1 MPGKTARDLNFVYKT
16 CIAGLAR
23 TLDVWS
29 IWPIWHAITS
39 VAWLVTW
46 LHEMPGPVTVN
57 ATVLSSLSS
66 VFILSLNNHVGP
78 WASRLSGASF
88 STVIA
93 ACSQRQI
100 SRSPLVSL
108 SLKFLLVF
116 FLNHT
121 SSSITFLI
129 QHRTSSQMNHMK
141 AVRGQLLAKVA
152 INRGN

>member
-46 LHEMPGPVTVN
+46 LHGMPGPVTVN
-57 ATVLSSLSS
+57 ATVLVLLLF
-66 VFILSLNNHVGP
+66 VLSLENLVDP